1 MSVQALI
8 LVAIGL
14 AMDAFGASVSRGAA
28 YGRLLPGGALKIALL
43 FGAFAMIAP
52 VIGWAIGAAFY
63 DLIEAYDHWIAFCLL
78 SAIGIKM
85 IADSRRDSESTS
97 VGKMQTRLLIVLVSA
112 IATNVDA
119 AVFGIA
125 LPGLRVDITIAAAII
140 GAATFIASYGGT
152 HLGRITSVAF
162 GHKAEILGG
171 AILIA
176 IGTKILLEHT
186 VLANSTAAAVAGA
199 ALQLPIFG

>member
-1 MSVQALI
+1 MSLQALI

-14 AMDAFGASVSRGAA
+14 AMDAFGASVSRGAT
-28 YGRLLPGGALKIALL
+28 YGRQPPGNALKIAIL

-52 VIGWAIGAAFY
+52 VIGWAVGAAFY

-85 IADSRRDSESTS
+85 IADSRGNSESKPAGS
-97 VGKMQTRLLIVLVSA
+97 MQTRVLIVLVSA

-125 LPGLRVDITIAAAII
+125 LPGLRVDIATAAAII
-140 GAATFIASYGGT
+140 GTATFIASYGGT
-152 HLGRITSVAF
+152 HLGRVTSIAF

-176 IGTKILLEHT
+176 IGTKILIEHT
-186 VLANSTAAAVAGA
+186 MLAKSAAVAET
-199 ALQLPIFG
+199 ALQSPIFG

>member
-28 YGRLLPGGALKIALL
+28 YGRLLPGVALKIALL
-43 FGAFAMIAP
+43 FGAFALMAP
-52 VIGWAIGAAFY
+52 VIGWAIGTAFY
-63 DLIEAYDHWIAFCLL
+63 DLIEAYDHWVAFCLL
-78 SAIGIKM
+78 SAISIKM
-85 IADSRRDSESTS
+85 IADSRSASESRT
-97 VGKMQTRLLIVLVSA
+97 VGKIQTRLLIVLVSA

-125 LPGLRVDITIAAAII
+125 LPGLRVDITIAAATI
-140 GAATFIASYGGT
+140 GATTFMASYGGT
-152 HLGRITSVAF
+152 HLGRVTSVAF

-186 VLANSTAAAVAGA
+186 VLARSAAAVAGT
-199 ALQLPIFG
+199 ALQSSIFG